1 MAGRAKLARMSPRAC
16 RAAVL
21 LALVL
26 CAPAAAAR
34 SGVAEGLADLSSTLT
49 LGAAPRGPALRAL
62 FLASVHP
69 EPVELGGVKL
79 GEELLRDPLA
89 LLELPEIP
97 VELLGELTVQ
107 ELGPIHGRVTDVP
120 VDHALAA
127 VALDDGPIPAE
138 SLRSSHT
145 RGEVRDGT
153 DAQMQ
158 QDDLAAMMGDV
169 P

>member
-1 MAGRAKLARMSPRAC
+1 MTPRAC
-16 RAAVL
+16 CAALL

-26 CAPAAAAR
+26 SAPVAAAR
-34 SGVAEGLADLSSTLT
+34 SGAAEGLDELSSMLT

-69 EPVELGGVKL
+69 EPIELGGIEL
-79 GEELLRDPLA
+79 GEDLLRDPIA
-89 LLELPEIP
+89 LLELPDIP
-97 VELLGELTVQ
+97 VELLGELAVQ

-127 VALDDGPIPAE
+127 VALDDGPVPAE
-138 SLRSSHT
+138 SLRSTRT

-153 DAQMQ
+153 DAELQLE
-158 QDDLAAMMGDV
+158 DLAAMMGEA